1 MFYDI
6 GSLHG
11 VNVTDLGDVKDL
23 VDVTKVASVG
33 ATSVS
38 GSESGANEPRK
49 SEKPDG
55 RISQDLEE
63 KFN

>member
-1 MFYDI
+1 MFYDF
-6 GSLHG
+6 GSLHR
-11 VNVTDLGDVKDL
+11 VNVPDFCDVEDL
-23 VDVTKVASVG
+23 VDVAKVASVG

-49 SEKPDG
+49 LEKPDG